1 MKVVE
6 AEVTGP
12 VEGEDA
18 VVTPPRPLHRRVS
31 VSLLFTLSVLIGTVV
46 TIYTVFPARH
56 GVLMAE
62 AIAQHRED
70 KPSWDL
76 VAPNP
81 SELHAWAIG
90 VVGKGVPLP
99 DMPVIGARRIE
110 VLKRHVALLR
120 LKIGADEITYAVQH
134 SRSASPEHDNREDG
148 DLHAVSWHQGSFS
161 CVAVGP
167 KATSATWI
175 PAITRAGS

>member
-6 AEVTGP
+6 AEIEGP

-62 AIAQHRED
+62 TIARHRE
-70 KPSWDL
+70 PPAWDL
-76 VAPNP
+76 AAPSP
-81 SELHAWAIG
+81 AELRAWAIG
-90 VVGKGVPLP
+90 VVGQDVPLP
-99 DMPVIGARRIE
+99 APDLPIIGAKRID
-110 VLKRHVALLR
+110 VLKRHVALVR
-120 LKIGADEITYAVQH
+120 VKVGTDEVTYAVQH
-134 SRSASPEHDNREDG
+134 SRSAAPEPGNREDG
-148 DLHAVSWHQGSFS
+148 DLRTVSWRQGPFT

-167 KATSATWI
+167 KPGAWVS
-175 PAITRAGS
+175 AITRVGS